1 VKFTLR
7 SVDRDT
13 GRMTP
18 LKCGTLADIGYLAAY
33 ESDHYPLCDFAVT
46 KNVPAKRLYGDIEP
60 GVYHIIT
67 LERWSKGKLIYK
79 KEKRKPYGRP
89 EDR

>member
-7 SVDRDT
+7 SVDRET

-18 LKCGTLADIGYLAAY
+18 MMRGSRSSASDQAAVA
-33 ESDHYPLCDFAVT
+33 SNACRLCDFAVT

-60 GVYHIIT
+60 GIHHIIT
-67 LERWSKGKLIYK
+67 LERWSNGKLIYK
-79 KEKRKPYGRP
+79 KEKRKPHGHP
-89 EDR
+89 EDH